1 MPVASK
7 LRDDEVTEALSGVP
21 GWSVVAGA
29 LHREL
34 RFRDFSEAF
43 AFMTR
48 VAMFAE
54 QHDHH
59 PEWSNV
65 YDRVIID
72 LRTHDA
78 DGITQRDF
86 DLARAIDRFLEPV

>member
-1 MPVASK
+1 MPAARNLPESEISTRLADLPEWVLVGEK
-7 LRDDEVTEALSGVP
+7 
-21 GWSVVAGA
+21 
-29 LHREL
+29 LHREF

-48 VAMFAE
+48 VALLAE
-54 QHDHH
+54 RVDHH

-65 YDRVIID
+65 YATVRID

-78 DGITQRDF
+78 GGITDLDF
-86 DLARAIDRFLEPV
+86 ELAAAIDRLLESL

>member
-1 MPVASK
+1 MPTLKLGEAEINAECSK
-7 LRDDEVTEALSGVP
+7 LV
-21 GWSVVAGA
+21 GWTVISGA

-48 VAMFAE
+48 VAMYAE

-65 YDRVIID
+65 YNRVVVD

-78 DGITQRDF
+78 SGITQKDF
-86 DLARAIDRFLEPV
+86 DLARAIDRFLESA

>member
-1 MPVASK
+1 MRAQR
-7 LRDDEVTEALSGVP
+7 LGDDEIAALCADLP
-21 GWSVVAGA
+21 GWKLASGA
-29 LHREL
+29 LHREF

-43 AFMTR
+43 SFMTR
-48 VAMFAE
+48 VAMVAE

-65 YDRVIID
+65 YDRVVVD

-78 DGITQRDF
+78 GGLTHKDF
-86 DLARAIDRFLEPV
+86 DLARAIDRFLESE

>member
-1 MPVASK
+1 MPAGSK
-7 LRDDEVTEALSGVP
+7 LGDDEITEALIGVP

-54 QHDHH
+54 QRDHH

-65 YDRVIID
+65 YNRVVID
-72 LRTHDA
+72 LQTHDA
-78 DGITQRDF
+78 GGITQRDF
-86 DLARAIDRFLEPV
+86 ELAAAIDRFVETA

>member
-1 MPVASK
+1 MNASGAW
-7 LRDDEVTEALSGVP
+7 RQDE
-21 GWSVVAGA
+21 AG
-29 LHREL
+29 LHREF

-48 VAMFAE
+48 VAMEAE
-54 QHDHH
+54 RMGHH

-65 YDRVIID
+65 WNVVRIT

-78 DGITQRDF
+78 GGIVTDKDHR
-86 DLARAIDRFLEPV
+86 LAAAIDRILAGQE